1 MILYAK
7 HLVLMSLALIA
18 APTLARLFAREAGA
32 RRRLRRPGLSVAFL
46 ASTLLLALLVPL
58 VAQAAFALTGHRILS
73 LALAGALYGAAF
85 GNEEDFP
92 RLWGALWG
100 ALGGVGAAI
109 SYTAFEPTAETRALC
124 VAVFAVAP
132 LLAYRSVAASAR
144 RRIGAGGVISPS
156 RRVLR

>member
-1 MILYAK
+1 MILYVK
-7 HLVLMSLALIA
+7 HLVLMSLALLA

-32 RRRLRRPGLSVAFL
+32 RRRLRRPGLSAGFIV
-46 ASTLLLALLVPL
+46 SRLLFALLVPL
-58 VAQAAFALTGHRILS
+58 VAQAVFSFTGHRM
-73 LALAGALYGAAF
+73 LALALSGALYGATF

-100 ALGGVGAAI
+100 ALGGVGAAFA
-109 SYTAFEPTAETRALC
+109 YATFGTNVETRALC

-132 LLAYRSVAASAR
+132 LLAYRSAAASNR
-144 RRIGAGGVISPS
+144 RRVGVGGLISPS